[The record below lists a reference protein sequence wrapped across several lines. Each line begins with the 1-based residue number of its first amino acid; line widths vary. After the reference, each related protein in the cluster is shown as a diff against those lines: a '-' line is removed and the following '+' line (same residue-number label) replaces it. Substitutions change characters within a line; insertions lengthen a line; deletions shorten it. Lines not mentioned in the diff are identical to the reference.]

1 MPLAKSM
8 EVSEYVK
15 LLSKKMDDKSLT
27 IGVVGL
33 GYVGLPTALA
43 FHKSSFN
50 VWGID
55 KSEDV
60 INSLKNNKSHL
71 FEGDNILIPN
81 DSRWNI
87 TTSYENSIPNC
98 DVVLI
103 CVPTP
108 VDRNHM
114 PDISMIR
121 QSFKS
126 ISNTIINFQRIT
138 IILESTVQPGMTNL
152 CLNEI
157 ISKKPALSNM
167 INIAYCPERVSP
179 GEINHGVSQVAR
191 VVGSNDLIL
200 TNLLAKLYKNITSG
214 EIMAVSS
221 IEVAEASKLVENTQR
236 DIDIAFVNELSILMP
251 KIGIDVEE
259 VLSAAD
265 TKWNF
270 HRHTPGIGVGGHCI
284 PIDPHYYIQMA
295 IKNNVISSLS
305 PAARKLNSSM
315 PNYVAGEIM
324 DFCESV
330 SSKILVLGYSYKP
343 NIGDSRETP
352 IKYLIEILINGGHDV
367 VLWDPLVK
375 KEEIPKNFNVLESPY
390 EVNDLDCVVL
400 ATAHDQVLGINWESI
415 KKNMHNPKIYDGRRC
430 LDISTMVE
438 SGWSMRAIGLPLK

>member
-50 VWGID
+50 IWGID

-126 ISNTIINFQRIT
+126 ISNTMINSQSIT
-138 IILESTVQPGMTNL
+138 IILE
-152 CLNEI
+152 
-157 ISKKPALSNM
+157 ALSN
-167 INIAYCPERVSP
+167 
-179 GEINHGVSQVAR
+179 
-191 VVGSNDLIL
+191 
-200 TNLLAKLYKNITSG
+200 
-214 EIMAVSS
+214 
-221 IEVAEASKLVENTQR
+221 LV
-236 DIDIAFVNELSILMP
+236 
-251 KIGIDVEE
+251 
-259 VLSAAD
+259 
-265 TKWNF
+265 
-270 HRHTPGIGVGGHCI
+270 
-284 PIDPHYYIQMA
+284 
-295 IKNNVISSLS
+295 
-305 PAARKLNSSM
+305 
-315 PNYVAGEIM
+315 
-324 DFCESV
+324 
-330 SSKILVLGYSYKP
+330 
-343 NIGDSRETP
+343 
-352 IKYLIEILINGGHDV
+352 
-367 VLWDPLVK
+367 
-375 KEEIPKNFNVLESPY
+375 
-390 EVNDLDCVVL
+390 
-400 ATAHDQVLGINWESI
+400 
-415 KKNMHNPKIYDGRRC
+415 
-430 LDISTMVE
+430 
-438 SGWSMRAIGLPLK
+438 